1 MPNSPCCSI
10 LTKMLKILSMKSNLS
25 TNLAYM
31 YCVFTGNHTIT
42 VLKTSEDYKNLR
54 NGMANVTLTVNKP
67 VMNGKR
73 VKLQFFLRGGYKV
86 QCI

>member
-1 MPNSPCCSI
+1 
-10 LTKMLKILSMKSNLS
+10 MKSNLS

-42 VLKTSEDYKNLR
+42 VQKTSEDYKNLR

-67 VMNGKR
+67 IEDGFIVMNGKR
-73 VKLQFFLRGGYKV
+73 VKLQFFLRGDYKV
-86 QCI
+86 QYIGLNNNIKD

>member
-1 MPNSPCCSI
+1 
-10 LTKMLKILSMKSNLS
+10 MKSNLS

-54 NGMANVTLTVNKP
+54 NGKANVTLTVNKP
-67 VMNGKR
+67 IDDGFIVMNGKR
-73 VKLQFFLRGGYKV
+73 VIAVLLAGWLQSTMYMT
-86 QCI
+86 Q

>member
-1 MPNSPCCSI
+1 
-10 LTKMLKILSMKSNLS
+10 
-25 TNLAYM
+25 M

-67 VMNGKR
+67 IDDGFIVMNGKR
-73 VKLQFFLRGGYKV
+73 VIAVLLAGWLQSTMYMT
-86 QCI
+86 Q

>member
-1 MPNSPCCSI
+1 
-10 LTKMLKILSMKSNLS
+10 MKSNLS

-73 VKLQFFLRGGYKV
+73 VKLQFFLQGGYKV

>member
-1 MPNSPCCSI
+1 
-10 LTKMLKILSMKSNLS
+10 MKSNLS

-31 YCVFTGNHTIT
+31 YCVFTGNHNIT

-67 VMNGKR
+67 IDDGFIVMNGKR
-73 VKLQFFLRGGYKV
+73 VIAVLLAGWLQSTMYMT
-86 QCI
+86 Q